1 VDVLL
6 VVEHLRRSLSVGI
19 STYALGLLQ
28 GLAELDASDA
38 EGATVVPS
46 LTLHASRPP
55 RGAAVDP
62 LAAYGH
68 PLAISPLPGPLLTR
82 AWDRGLLGAPGGA
95 DLDVVHAT
103 SLAFP
108 ALAKSPPT
116 SVMVHDTAWRDVP
129 EAYPPRGRRWHE
141 AALQRAIAGARVLL
155 VPARV
160 AADALVAAGAPAAR
174 VEVIEEGA
182 DHLPPAD
189 LDGAQ
194 AILDGL
200 GVRDGYLLTVGTLQP
215 RKNLRRLLEAYALA
229 RPELPEPWP
238 LVVVGPEGWGDALPA
253 SAVPHG
259 VVLAGEVRGA
269 ELAGLYRKARCLAFV
284 PLVEGFGLPP
294 VEAMRECTPVVA
306 SAVPSLAGTGAALE
320 VDPLDVK
327 AIAAALVRASA
338 DDRVRAELVT
348 AGLQRSGELTWRAAA
363 AQHVGM
369 WEAMVD
375 S

>member
-1 VDVLL
+1 MEVLL

-28 GLAELDASDA
+28 GLSELDVA
-38 EGATVVPS
+38 EVPS
-46 LTLHASRPP
+46 VTLHASRAP
-55 RGAAVDP
+55 RGRRVDP
-62 LAAYGH
+62 LAVYGH
-68 PLAISPLPGPLLTR
+68 RVAASRLPGPMLTR
-82 AWDRGLLGAPGGA
+82 AWDRGLVGAPRDVAA
-95 DLDVVHAT
+95 DLLHAT

-108 ALAKSPPT
+108 SLAKSPPT
-116 SVMVHDTAWRDVP
+116 SVMVHDTAWREVP

-141 AALQRAIAGARVLL
+141 AALQRAITGARVLL
-155 VPARV
+155 VPARS
-160 AADALVAAGAPAAR
+160 AADALVAAGAPASR
-174 VEVIEEGA
+174 VAVIEEGA

-194 AILDGL
+194 RILDGL

-238 LVVVGPEGWGDALPA
+238 LVVVGPEGWGDALPPA
-253 SAVPHG
+253 AVPHG
-259 VVLAGEVRGA
+259 IVLAGEVHGA
-269 ELAGLYRKARCLAFV
+269 ELAGLYRKARCLAFI

-306 SAVPSLAGTGAALE
+306 SAVPSLVGTGSAIE

-327 AIAAALVRASA
+327 AIAAALVRASS

-363 AQHVGM
+363 AQHVAM
-369 WEAMVD
+369 WEAMVPA
-375 S
+375 